1 MASLLMRCGC
11 TLTFDETRTTAPIC
25 PAHGNQP
32 VVRVIGMPQAAIR
45 GAAKGPLVERSI
57 SRLHRHAQ
65 QGLEDNGRPG
75 RHHLHARRGRPGQGP
90 QNLADTG
97 AGGQDLADAFKIL
110 SLRLPQTVG
119 PRSLASQRLLTPR
132 TGDTGGLNPHAAVFE
147 ALLRA
152 TLGGGPA
159 PTLPTVTRGPFQ
171 VLPSARTG
179 NRRRHAAAVADG
191 AAAR

>member
-1 MASLLMRCGC
+1 MADPVGI
-11 TLTFDETRTTAPIC
+11 TF
-25 PAHGNQP
+25 
-32 VVRVIGMPQAAIR
+32 MPGADAQA
-45 GAAKGPLVERSI
+45 
-57 SRLHRHAQ
+57 
-65 QGLEDNGRPG
+65 
-75 RHHLHARRGRPGQGP
+75 QGP

-179 NRRRHAAAVADG
+179 NPTPPSLMQPPPLPISTSTGVIPGVPGPPRELSTAGEAPVGSTPSELTGRIEYQRPSRG
-191 AAAR
+191 GY